1 MKIFSSHQIRQI
13 TQAAINA
20 GSTTLVEIIDRMS
33 ESAAY
38 EIMTRFRQSKQIV
51 VFAGAET
58 TGAYAIATA
67 IKLIEQG
74 YMPLVIVFDV
84 SETMSA
90 ECKVQ
95 INRLNDLNPDCLTVI
110 SRHMAFNPPDLS
122 RNDVVIDGLFGAEL
136 TSPLLGES
144 GFPMLVGYINNSG
157 AFVVSFDLP
166 SGMMSEWNRECLYRN
181 MVHSN
186 VTLAAHFPRL
196 AYFLPDS
203 ARAVGEWKLVDLDI
217 NSAISNTTI
226 TDFHYLETP
235 DAIRHLVGRDQFT
248 DKHDY
253 GSVLLVSG
261 SYGMMGAS
269 VLAAR
274 SAMRSGAGRVT
285 VHAPLCGCT
294 ILQTAAPEALFDAD
308 KNDVVITDM
317 SAKGRFN
324 VIAVGPGIGTNPATI
339 SALEA
344 LLRTS
349 TVHVIL
355 DADALN
361 CIAARP
367 QMLNDIKPLSIIT
380 PHAAEF
386 DRLFGASQ
394 SAEAR
399 FIKAIE
405 MARHYRIF
413 IILKGHYTAIIRP
426 DGKVFFNTT
435 GNAGMAT
442 AGSGDVLT
450 GIIAG
455 FIAQGLKPERA
466 AILGVY
472 VHGFAGDLAA
482 ERQGEHALIASDI
495 VANLGR
501 AISNLLSQKINASI

>member
-1 MKIFSSHQIRQI
+1 MKIFSSQQIRQI

-20 GSTTLVEIIDRMS
+20 GTTSLEEIIDRMS

-38 EIMTRFRQSKQIV
+38 EIMTHFRQTKRIV

-58 TGAYAIATA
+58 TGAYAVATA
-67 IKLIEQG
+67 VKLLEQG

-84 SETMSA
+84 YDTMSA

-95 INRLNDLNPDCLTVI
+95 INHLNDFNPECLTVI
-110 SRHMAFNPPDLS
+110 SRHMAFNPPELTQ
-122 RNDVVIDGLFGAEL
+122 NDVVIEGLFGAEL
-136 TSPLLGES
+136 TSPLLGET

-157 AFVVSFDLP
+157 AFTLSFDLP
-166 SGMMSEWNRECLYRN
+166 SGMMSEWNRECLFRN
-181 MVHSN
+181 MVHAN

-203 ARAVGEWKLVDLDI
+203 AKAVGEWKLVDLDI
-217 NSAISNTTI
+217 NSAISKATV
-226 TDFHYLETP
+226 TDFVYIEAP
-235 DAIRHLVGRDQFT
+235 DAVRYLNNRNQFT
-248 DKHDY
+248 NKRDY
-253 GSVLLVSG
+253 GTALIISG
-261 SYGMMGAS
+261 SYGMMGS
-269 VLAAR
+269 TVLTAR
-274 SAMRSGAGRVT
+274 STMRTGAGKVK

-294 ILQTAAPEALFDAD
+294 ILQTAVPEAIFNAD
-308 KNDVVITDM
+308 KNDIVITDM
-317 SAKGRFN
+317 AVKGHFN
-324 VIAVGPGIGTNPATI
+324 VVAVGPGIGTNTATI
-339 SALEA
+339 SALES
-344 LLRTS
+344 LLLTS
-349 TVHVIL
+349 TAPLVI

-367 QMLNDIKPLSIIT
+367 SLLNAIKPLSIIT
-380 PHAAEF
+380 PHEGEF
-386 DRLFGASQ
+386 DRLFGLSQ

-405 MARHYRIF
+405 IARHYRIF
-413 IILKGHYTAIIRP
+413 IILKSHYTVMIRP

-466 AILGVY
+466 ALVGMY
-472 VHGFAGDLAA
+472 VHGLAGDIAA
-482 ERQGEHALIASDI
+482 ERQGEYGLIASDI
-495 VANLGR
+495 TANIGR
-501 AISNLLSQKINASI
+501 AITKLLSQKNNNAV